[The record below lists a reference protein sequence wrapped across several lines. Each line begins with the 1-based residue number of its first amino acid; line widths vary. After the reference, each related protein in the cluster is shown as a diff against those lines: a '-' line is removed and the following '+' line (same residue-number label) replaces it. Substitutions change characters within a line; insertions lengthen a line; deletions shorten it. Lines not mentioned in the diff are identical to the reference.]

1 MIRVFTLLMLIPF
14 LLICCIEKNSNEQKI
29 RVKGLNEAVEIYRD
43 NWGINHIYAKKIDN
57 ALKKGIAKIRKQTSI
72 EYK

>member
-1 MIRVFTLLMLIPF
+1 MAIKNLEAKDVAKPIKTGNGWHILKV
-14 LLICCIEKNSNEQKI
+14 IEKNT
-29 RVKGLNEAVEIYRD
+29 VEDQVI
-43 NWGINHIYAKKIDN
+43 INHIYAKKIDN